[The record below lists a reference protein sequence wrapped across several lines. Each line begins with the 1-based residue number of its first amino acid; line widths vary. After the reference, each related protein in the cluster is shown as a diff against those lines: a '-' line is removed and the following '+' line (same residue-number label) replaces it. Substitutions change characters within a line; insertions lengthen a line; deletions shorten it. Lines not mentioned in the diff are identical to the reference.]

1 MNIDKLLICSLFS
14 LILLNL
20 SSCAPSNVTND
31 LSVAPPEVAPKIV
44 EETDGEEKDGDYI
57 LQAGDTIDIKFFY
70 YPELNDLV
78 TIRPDGKISLQLID
92 EVAVEGLSPSELDD
106 VLTKKYS
113 GRLSF
118 PEVSVIVRQFA
129 GLNVYVGGEVNN
141 VGIIPIFGRLTVLQ
155 AILRAGGYK
164 DSAELKNVVILRNQK
179 TEEPLFMI
187 VNLKEDLTTYAMRND
202 VELIPQDIVFVP
214 KTGIAKLNQFVDEYI
229 TELIPITLNF
239 GLMYNLNP
247 EVKVK

>member
-44 EETDGEEKDGDYI
+44 EEKDGDYI
-57 LQAGDTIDIKFFY
+57 LQPGDTIDIKFFY

-106 VLTKKYS
+106 VLTESIQADY
-113 GRLSF
+113 LS
-118 PEVSVIVRQFA
+118 
-129 GLNVYVGGEVNN
+129 
-141 VGIIPIFGRLTVLQ
+141 
-155 AILRAGGYK
+155 LRYQ
-164 DSAELKNVVILRNQK
+164 L
-179 TEEPLFMI
+179 
-187 VNLKEDLTTYAMRND
+187 
-202 VELIPQDIVFVP
+202 
-214 KTGIAKLNQFVDEYI
+214 
-229 TELIPITLNF
+229 
-239 GLMYNLNP
+239 
-247 EVKVK
+247 